1 MRQREHIT
9 MAQQQE
15 APQGTPPPPGDEE
28 PEFDFEGAFERL
40 AGEKCRCAPGCAKAA
55 LLQAF
60 L

>member
-1 MRQREHIT
+1 